1 LTEEL
6 FLVGNFRF
14 AAGVELKERM
24 IPMNRRSFLALGA
37 AAAAAPSLA
46 QAPAAPIEAQK
57 AAPASPFTDPDFGF
71 TAQITLGHCYQR
83 AGDPGKL
90 LAIVSQIKAGDFE
103 SAWSAYHQAGVDLRT
118 LAEPAAA
125 KGRGVSAR
133 EAYLAAASYLSAGL
147 RFLDGTD
154 NPERMFPCWQEYAAC
169 WSAAAALFDPP
180 IERLEIPYEGGSLTG
195 WFLRVD
201 NSHRRR
207 PLVVL
212 NTGADGLEVSSYVE
226 GGAGALAR
234 GYNCLIFNGP
244 GQGDSLWTR
253 KLYFRPDWEKVITPV
268 VDAMLRRREVD
279 PKRIALVGISQGGY
293 WVPRALAFEHRIAA
307 GVADPGVWDVSEPW
321 LSHLPPFVRSVL
333 DGNDKSRFD
342 QMIQM
347 GAASNP
353 RTRMTLSFRMRP
365 YGFTSY
371 HEAFQA
377 VQAYNLADAAG
388 RIRCPMLITS
398 PEGEQFSPGQA
409 QKLFDALTCPKAMV
423 RFTREQGAD
432 QHCEVAAP
440 GYRDYCIYN
449 WLDETLA

>member
-1 LTEEL
+1 L
-6 FLVGNFRF
+6 FHVGNFRL
-14 AAGVELKERM
+14 AAAVELKERLS
-24 IPMNRRSFLALGA
+24 PMNRRSFLALGA

-46 QAPAAPIEAQK
+46 QAPGAPIEAQK
-57 AAPASPFTDPDFGF
+57 AAPISPFTDPDFGF
-71 TAQITLGHCYQR
+71 AAQIALGHCYYR

-90 LAIVSQIKAGDFE
+90 LEIVPKIKAGDFE
-103 SAWSAYHQAGVDLRT
+103 SAWSAYHQAGVDLRA

-125 KGRGVSAR
+125 KGRKVSAR
-133 EAYLAAASYLSAGL
+133 EAYLAAASYFSAGL
-147 RFLDGTD
+147 RFLDGTGD
-154 NPERMFPCWQEYAAC
+154 PDRLLPCWQEYAAC

-195 WFLRVD
+195 WFLHVD

-207 PLVVL
+207 PLIVL
-212 NTGADGLEVSSYVE
+212 NTGADGLEVSSYVL

-244 GQGDSLWTR
+244 GQGDSLWLR

-268 VDAMLRRREVD
+268 IDAMLRRREVD

-321 LSHLPPFVRSVL
+321 LSHLPPFVRTAL
-333 DGNDKSRFD
+333 DSKDKSQFD
-342 QMIQM
+342 GIIQM
-347 GAASNP
+347 GVASNP
-353 RTRMTLSFRMRP
+353 RTRMTLRLRMRP

-371 HEAFQA
+371 YDAFHA
-377 VQAYNLADAAG
+377 VQAYNLAQVAS
-388 RIRCPMLITS
+388 RISCSMLITS
-398 PEGEQFSPGQA
+398 PEGEYFFPGQA
-409 QKLFDALTCPKAMV
+409 QRLFDALTCPKAMV
-423 RFTREQGAD
+423 HFTREQGAD

-449 WLDETLA
+449 WLDEILA